1 MYFIWCAFS
10 QVSQKI
16 KVIFC
21 LNKYKNIWYDL
32 TFFIYTQKLKKNIY
46 VYIFGF
52 NNQFIEH
59 ERTCPIFQ

>member
-32 TFFIYTQKLKKNIY
+32 AFFIYTQKLKNIF

-52 NNQFIEH
+52 NNQLWN
-59 ERTCPIFQ
+59 T